1 MVPSHG
7 NHAGPNRSSNDPPV
21 SDTDAVAQLHDKCYD
36 KASSRDDELGCDAQA
51 YHYAQNAI
59 ADGPYEAMYLGAMKH
74 AFHPDRTGK
83 SAPEDA
89 PGFSNELIEYV
100 PLPQRIPRN
109 RKVQKQ
115 IQKIE
120 KEEARIEKAVE
131 KIELAAEQPLPV
143 LNTPEKQAAVH
154 KRQRNFTAAKKL
166 KRERKKLRR
175 QKKALKKKVRMPA
188 KRKGRAGP
196 KRKFKTVRG
205 MGNQSF
211 VGNAI
216 VAQNRA
222 GAAWHISP
230 FKHKKVKQ
238 GGGIVI
244 KARDLLTK
252 ITASGQVDN
261 TILFTQILNPLQFTY
276 TRMSQFAPLYQKY
289 RFRRCT
295 FMFEPADGTNTL
307 GAYMHYVD
315 EDPMTDYTPLNGT
328 IRLAQ
333 DMATHTGC
341 RQFQVFKPDQTTFRH
356 DTPEATYYMKAVATP
371 VSGGTPSN
379 DARDINQAKYHLAI
393 LNAPANGAIG
403 NIWIDYE
410 IEFWGNALNQDV
422 LVSDVQDMDNA
433 IDNDI
438 GIEWNEQ
445 WSASDVWSS
454 SWTLDGSK
462 NMFFWFMNYIATKYA
477 GGANI
482 LPNVGNADGAYG
494 LLTMPTTTSATNGM
508 LVVRGMACGEIVL
521 TITGKINTI
530 NTSSSPVIAVNND
543 FKPIGIPTNGTVDA
557 ARTTGAVR
565 LNGLNL
571 YWSFRAVIVVNDQRL
586 PVVIPF
592 DNATNLFLA
601 SGSFGN
607 GQIGT
612 AGFCSLRVSTVQ
624 SYVKPPFTMKMMKPA
639 KCPYA
644 SAIKESPH
652 DTEAIMELWH
662 PGGACEKATCKAC
675 GFARISNSFREQL
688 HREHKK
694 YKEKEKI
701 KFTRLE
707 EHCED
712 SSDDS
717 DDGHEK
723 TKTKEKRKSLPVKG
737 SF

>member
-36 KASSRDDELGCDAQA
+36 KANSRDDELGCDAQA

-120 KEEARIEKAVE
+120 KEETKIEKAVE

-143 LNTPEKQAAVH
+143 LNTPERHAAVH

-188 KRKGRAGP
+188 RRKKGRAGP
-196 KRKFKTVRG
+196 KRKFKMVRG
-205 MGNQSF
+205 MGGSDF

-216 VAQNRA
+216 VAKNQA
-222 GAAWHISP
+222 GKGWHISP
-230 FKHKKVKQ
+230 FRHRKVTQ
-238 GGGIVI
+238 GDGIVI
-244 KARDLLTK
+244 KSRDLLFK

-261 TILFTQILNPLQFTY
+261 TILITQILNPLQFTY

-295 FMFEPADGTNTL
+295 FTFEPADGTNTT

-315 EDPMTDYTPLNGT
+315 EDPMSDYTPLNGT
-328 IRLAQ
+328 LRLAQ
-333 DMATHTGC
+333 TMAAHMGC
-341 RQFQVFKPDQTTFRH
+341 RQFQVFKPDSTTFRH

-379 DARDINQAKYHLAI
+379 DARIVNQAKYHLAI

-410 IEFWGNALNQDV
+410 IEFWHNALDQDV
-422 LVSDVQDMDNA
+422 VVSSPDEMADGL
-433 IDNDI
+433 DNDV
-438 GIEWNEQ
+438 GVEW
-445 WSASDVWSS
+445 
-454 SWTLDGSK
+454 
-462 NMFFWFMNYIATKYA
+462 YIDH
-477 GGANI
+477 
-482 LPNVGNADGAYG
+482 ADHAQ
-494 LLTMPTTTSATNGM
+494 LLTLSNGSNSLAPFMRSLNYTGGSNHTPTFGATNGVTALLSM
-508 LVVRGMACGEIVL
+508 PANSTAAGGTLTLTGFAAKTIVV
-521 TITGKINTI
+521 TITGKLN
-530 NTSSSPVIAVNND
+530 NMSSSSSPVIAVNNQ
-543 FKPIGIPTNGTVDA
+543 FNSTLSATNGSILSETSVN
-557 ARTTGAVR
+557 AVR
-565 LNGLNL
+565 INGLNL
-571 YWSFRAVIVVNDQRL
+571 YYSDRFYVRVTDVRL
-586 PVVIPF
+586 PVVITF
-592 DNATNLFLA
+592 QNGAAVFLNSGTFTVGAAITGFA
-601 SGSFGN
+601 SV
-607 GQIGT
+607 
-612 AGFCSLRVSTVQ
+612 RVSTVL
-624 SYVKPPFTMKMMKPA
+624 PHHEPDAFAPRR
-639 KCPYA
+639 CPYA
-644 SAIKESPH
+644 KELKDRPKE
-652 DTEAIMELWH
+652 TKAIMALWD
-662 PGGACEKATCKAC
+662 PAAACEKATCKAC
-675 GFARISNSFREQL
+675 GFARISKNFEDQL
-688 HREHKK
+688 RMEHKK
-694 YKEKEKI
+694 YKQKEKT
-701 KFTRLE
+701 KFTCLE
-707 EHCED
+707 ELCDD

-717 DDGHEK
+717 DDGCEK
-723 TKTKEKRKSLPVKG
+723 IKTKEKRKSLPSKG
-737 SF
+737 SS